1 MIPCSMKIQYHLTYR
16 DVFYGHWIMCSEK
29 KNGITKLNI
38 RIKILIWFNLAVQ
51 NYSILV
57 PTSEFALTDL

>member
-1 MIPCSMKIQYHLTYR
+1 
-16 DVFYGHWIMCSEK
+16 MCSEK

-38 RIKILIWFNLAVQ
+38 KIKLLIWFNLAVQ